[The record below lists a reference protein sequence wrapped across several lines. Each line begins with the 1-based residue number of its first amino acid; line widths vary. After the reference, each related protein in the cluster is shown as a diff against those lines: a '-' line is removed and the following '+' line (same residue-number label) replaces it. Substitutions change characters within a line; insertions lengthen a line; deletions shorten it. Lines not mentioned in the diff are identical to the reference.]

1 MPRPSGNS
9 GRGGTTREVE
19 SPMAQSAYTP
29 AVPESTLSDLQR
41 LVVRVTRKRPELA
54 ERAMKAALLLAAG
67 HVTPLGDGRFRV
79 VGSDTYSVD
88 QVGQTCSCP
97 DLEHGATE
105 IDESKWCK
113 HLLATLM
120 LTYLAERS
128 VSRDSHQAAFD
139 RPAVCVDCGVL
150 CRCGAEPNPPRAARV
165 PLLARF
171 QSA

>member
-1 MPRPSGNS
+1 M
-9 GRGGTTREVE
+9 
-19 SPMAQSAYTP
+19 
-29 AVPESTLSDLQR
+29 STLSFHQSTTLDDLQN
-41 LVVRVTRKRPELA
+41 LVVRVTRHRPELA
-54 ERAMKAALLLAAG
+54 ERALKASLLLAAG

-79 VGSDTYSVD
+79 RGSDTYSVD

-97 DLEHGATE
+97 DFEHGAPE
-105 IDESKWCK
+105 VGDAKWCK

-128 VSRDSHQAAFD
+128 VACESRARDFP

-150 CRCGAEPNPPRAARV
+150 CRCGAGPNPPRVVRV

-171 QSA
+171 QAI

>member
-1 MPRPSGNS
+1 M
-9 GRGGTTREVE
+9 
-19 SPMAQSAYTP
+19 
-29 AVPESTLSDLQR
+29 STLSFHQSTPLDDLQN
-41 LVVRVTRKRPELA
+41 LVVRVTRRRPELA

-97 DLEHGATE
+97 DFEHGAPTVGE
-105 IDESKWCK
+105 NKWCK
-113 HLLATLM
+113 HLIACTM
-120 LTYLAERS
+120 LTYLAEKS
-128 VSRDSHQAAFD
+128 VARESRVRDFPQ
-139 RPAVCVDCGVL
+139 PAVCVDCGVR
-150 CRCGAEPNPPRAARV
+150 CRCGAVPPRAVRV

>member
-1 MPRPSGNS
+1 
-9 GRGGTTREVE
+9 
-19 SPMAQSAYTP
+19 MANLSYTP
-29 AVPESTLSDLQR
+29 SALNDLQD
-41 LVVRVTRKRPELA
+41 LVVRVTRRRPELA
-54 ERAMKAALLLAAG
+54 VRALKASLLLAAG

-79 VGSDTYSVD
+79 VGTNTYAVD

-97 DLEHGATE
+97 DFEHGAPSVG
-105 IDESKWCK
+105 DSKWCK